1 MKKVFK
7 EYWLLMLIGALLLC
21 GSVYFVIEDNTG
33 KIAGKKENGNDVVFS
48 IGTENVTADEFYDSL
63 YEAYGSA
70 GIYQF
75 MLKAVADASYETTT
89 EMKDLAELYAENV
102 KANYMSSYGGEY
114 ETYLVSDLQSLGY
127 NSIDDLTT
135 YFVNY
140 QKTNQFLIETVTD
153 ENDGTWNEYA
163 KEKSPRVVS
172 HILIKMADPE
182 NPTDEELA
190 KVNAVNDALANGEEF
205 GKVAAAHSEDS
216 SAATNGLLG
225 YADAD
230 TSYVEPFLKAM
241 LTLEEGKTSEWVKTE
256 YGYHLI
262 KCDSTSLDYFVAN
275 HSEDM
280 LNAVLSF
287 DPTVQPRA
295 VWAKANELGIVFTDE
310 AVKADL
316 LKYMGLESEAE

>member
-63 YEAYGSA
+63 YESYGTA

-89 EMKDLAELYAENV
+89 EKKDLAELYAENV

-114 ETYLVSDLQSLGY
+114 ETNLVSDLQSLGY

-135 YFVNY
+135 YFVNN
-140 QKTNQFLIETVTD
+140 QKTNQFLIETVT
-153 ENDGTWNEYA
+153 EVNDGTWNEYA
-163 KEKSPRVVS
+163 QENNPRVGS
-172 HILIKMADPE
+172 HILIKMTDPE

-205 GKVAAAHSEDS
+205 GKVAYAHSEDS
-216 SAATNGLLG
+216 SATTNGLLG
-225 YADAD
+225 YADAN
-230 TSYVEPFLKAM
+230 TSYVEAFLTAM
-241 LTLEEGKTSEWVKTE
+241 LALEEGETSEWVKTE

-262 KCDSTSLDYFVAN
+262 KCDSTSLDYFVEN
-275 HSEDM
+275 YSEDM

-295 VWAKANELGIVFTDE
+295 VWAKASELGITFTDE

>member
-21 GSVYFVIEDNTG
+21 GAVYFVIEDNTG

-48 IGTENVTADEFYDSL
+48 IGTENVTADEFYESL
-63 YEAYGSA
+63 YESYGPA

-89 EMKDLAELYAENV
+89 EMKDLAKLYAENV

-114 ETYLVSDLQSLGY
+114 EAYLVSDLQSMGY

-135 YFVNY
+135 YFINY

-153 ENDGTWNEYA
+153 ETDGTWNEYA
-163 KEKSPRVVS
+163 KENSPRVVS
-172 HILIKMADPE
+172 HILIKMTDPE

-190 KVNAVNDALANGEEF
+190 KVNAVNDALANGETF
-205 GKVAAAHSEDS
+205 GAVAYAHSEDS
-216 SAATNGLLG
+216 SATSNGLLG
-225 YADAD
+225 YADAN
-230 TSYVEPFLKAM
+230 TSYVEAFLNAM
-241 LTLEEGKTSEWVKTE
+241 LTLEEGETSDWVKTE

-262 KCDSTSLDYFVAN
+262 KCDSTSLDYFVEN
-275 HSEDM
+275 YSEDM
-280 LNAVLSF
+280 LNAVLSY
-287 DPTVQPRA
+287 DPSVQPRA
-295 VWAKANELGIVFTDE
+295 VWAKATELGIVFTDE

-316 LKYMGLESEAE
+316 MNYMGLESEAE